1 MTTSTSTTVA
11 AVLPVYL
18 AGAAQAP
25 FPTTRLLL
33 RVSEPENLRVVHGVL
48 ASDTK
53 LMALLHGDH
62 PPVGGEIGVCVCL
75 TRYQETPNDETD
87 ELMIEVR
94 RSAALA

>member
-33 RVSEPENLRVVHGVL
+33 RV
-48 ASDTK
+48 ACDTK